1 MIQWEGGSHREGLKA
16 AILGHSLSRVCLTQN
31 IAFYARF
38 SVESVAL
45 IIISIIFVVIFI
57 RIEPICY
64 VSLSTFF
71 LFSPHGCSTNPL
83 MKYLFIILLICN
95 STVDQKYK
103 NKFAHFKDIKS

>member
-1 MIQWEGGSHREGLKA
+1 MILWEGGNHRKGLEA
-16 AILGHSLSRVCLTQN
+16 AILGHSLSRVCIIQN
-31 IAFYARF
+31 IAFYSCF

-57 RIEPICY
+57 RIESICY
-64 VSLSTFF
+64 VYLSTFF
-71 LFSPHGCSTNPL
+71 LFSPHGCSTNLL

-103 NKFAHFKDIKS
+103 NKFAHSKDIKN